1 MYCRCLSAW
10 SKIKQQ
16 VASQLYVSLHSHLY
30 KLVIVLAVLIALLY
44 LITTT
49 SEVHQFEP
57 LFTWNSTNSEIHS
70 QGRLIPSSNGFLF
83 PSHNSTCNGSTHIS
97 IDRTLSSVENVT
109 GETRNS
115 SFILTMN
122 AVGNV
127 SSFEWEILVSSVNPT
142 TTLNLTVTF
151 TGISICPPIP
161 PNLSKY
167 Y

>member
-1 MYCRCLSAW
+1 MSM
-10 SKIKQQ
+10 
-16 VASQLYVSLHSHLY
+16 
-30 KLVIVLAVLIALLY
+30 
-44 LITTT
+44 
-49 SEVHQFEP
+49 
-57 LFTWNSTNSEIHS
+57 
-70 QGRLIPSSNGFLF
+70 
-83 PSHNSTCNGSTHIS
+83 
-97 IDRTLSSVENVT
+97 DRTLSSVENVT

-127 SSFEWEILVSSVNPT
+127 SSSEWEILVSSVNPT

-167 Y
+167 YEVLNFVFFMLLVVGAHSGL